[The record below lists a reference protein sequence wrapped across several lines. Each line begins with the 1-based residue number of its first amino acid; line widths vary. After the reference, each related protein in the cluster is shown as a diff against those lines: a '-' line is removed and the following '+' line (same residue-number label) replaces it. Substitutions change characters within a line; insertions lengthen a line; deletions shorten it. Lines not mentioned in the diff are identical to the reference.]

1 MPEPYTRS
9 APLRFNIAERQ
20 LESESSPDGIPD
32 INASSPTPDI
42 VSETT
47 TVMEMLPNFAENDE
61 IVMETK
67 KQLSQIYST
76 IQDRGDLETIWDNN
90 DRMYRIKPDES
101 KDDVHRANEAT
112 GVFHISINQLV
123 SMAFKVMTDNPHNY
137 KYGYKGIVD
146 DEGQNL
152 LRAKN
157 AEILTKL
164 LHKAFENGRFKKNL
178 KRILLNLYKNGTG
191 FLGIP
196 WEKRLVDLTYR
207 DKDTGSRKSMK
218 VKEHNLPGFE
228 FIPIDKIRLDE
239 NIDEIDDQPA
249 IFIDSP
255 ISWGKLLSDS
265 RKNKVKLF
273 EKDAGQDE
281 FKNKFAKYKYT
292 ISGNGDNTPLA
303 DRVEN
308 ADRILQDRTSEFY
321 QHWVVWALLPINKE
335 SGRWDKNGD
344 EIRCRVRILG
354 TPESCEIIEIREN
367 IFPGGIPMLVAHQTE
382 DDIGMYHI
390 SLGEKIKSYYDQ
402 ICIAID
408 QLIDNRSKNCRRPVA
423 YDPLRVEIDKYDFG
437 HSNAIPVTGGD
448 IRSAFVE
455 LQIADMTQTI
465 MPTINYCEMKIKE
478 IMNTTDAV
486 MGQALGGRTSASEYM
501 GAKASATTPIYS
513 DMASMEGDIIG
524 GYMLKFAQYVHT
536 FMTLED
542 IVDQIG
548 DVGNE
553 FQFQLA
559 DIYSLE
565 LRGVVEAMDKMTR
578 IQNILQLLNLITDP
592 DGRAKTLI
600 RLAEAMEI
608 ENPAELVP
616 IPAKDQAVKAALW
629 ENNELLIYAQ
639 WDEPQMGE
647 MHDLHLQIHK
657 PAMWQAQREDPPNPN
672 INFIQDHISKHEM
685 LKKQQEAMSSQAGGN
700 SPLPQ
705 QTGVDGTGI
714 PLPGDIQGAQISG
727 NLGNINAG
735 TPVAA
740 EPASPEG

>member
-1 MPEPYTRS
+1 MAIRS
-9 APLRFNIAERQ
+9 APLRQDIAFRQ
-20 LESESSPDGIPD
+20 MESELSPTDTPD
-32 INASSPTPDI
+32 INAFSPVPEQPATI
-42 VSETT
+42 AE
-47 TVMEMLPNFAENDE
+47 LFPNWAEDE
-61 IVMETK
+61 QVVTETK
-67 KQLSQIYST
+67 KQLSNIYST
-76 IQDRGDLETIWDNN
+76 ISDRGDLETIWDDN
-90 DRMYRIKPDES
+90 DRMYRVKPDET

-137 KYGYKGIVD
+137 KYGYKGVID
-146 DEGQNL
+146 DEIVNTM
-152 LRAKN
+152 RAKN
-157 AEILTKL
+157 AEILTQL
-164 LHKAFENGRFKKNL
+164 LHRAFENGRFKKNL
-178 KRILLNLYKNGTG
+178 KRLLLNIYKNGTG

-196 WEKRLVDLTYR
+196 WEKRMVDLTYR
-207 DKDTGSRKSMK
+207 DKETGGRKSMK
-218 VKEHNLPGFE
+218 VSDHNLPGFE

-239 NIDEIDDQPA
+239 NIDEIDDQPG

-255 ISWGKLLSDS
+255 ISWSKLLSDS

-273 EKDAGQDE
+273 ARDSEQED

-292 ISGNGDNTPLA
+292 VSGNRDNVALSDRA
-303 DRVEN
+303 DN
-308 ADRILQDRTSEFY
+308 ADRPLQDRTSEQY
-321 QHWVVWALLPINKE
+321 QHWVIWALLPINKE
-335 SGRWDKNGD
+335 SGKWDINAD

-367 IFPGGIPMLVAHQTE
+367 VFPGGIPMLVAHQTE

-408 QLIDNRSKNCRRPVA
+408 QLIDNRSKNCRRSLF
-423 YDPLRVEIDKYDFG
+423 YDPLRITSIDKYDFG
-437 HSNAIPVTGGD
+437 HSNAIPVEGGD
-448 IRSAFVE
+448 IRSAVVE
-455 LQIADMTQTI
+455 MQIADMTQTI

-513 DMASMEGDIIG
+513 DMASMEDDIIG

-542 IVDQIG
+542 IVDQVG
-548 DVGNE
+548 EVGNE

-565 LRGVVEAMDKMTR
+565 LRGVVEAMDKTMR
-578 IQNILQLLNLITDP
+578 IQNLMQLFSMSTAP
-592 DGRAKTLI
+592 DARAKIMI
-600 RLAEAMEI
+600 RLAEAMEV
-608 ENPAELVP
+608 ENPAEMIP

-629 ENNELLIYAQ
+629 ENNEMLVHAQ
-639 WDEPQMGE
+639 WDEPEMGE
-647 MHDLHLQIHK
+647 MHDIHLQIHK

-672 INFIQDHISKHEM
+672 INFIQEHISKHEM
-685 LKKQQEAMSSQAGGN
+685 LKKQQEAMSQAGGV

-705 QTGVDGTGI
+705 QTGVDGTGAL
-714 PLPGDIQGAQISG
+714 LPGDVQGEAIAAPM
-727 NLGNINAG
+727 GNIQAG
-735 TPVAA
+735 SPVPS
-740 EPASPEG
+740 EPI

>member
-1 MPEPYTRS
+1 MPDRS
-9 APLRFNIAERQ
+9 ASVRQDIAFRQ
-20 LESESSPDGIPD
+20 MESELAPDNSFD
-32 INASSPTPDI
+32 INASYPVPDL

-47 TVMEMLPNFAENDE
+47 TVMDLMPNFAENEE
-61 IVMETK
+61 IVTETK
-67 KQLSQIYST
+67 KQLSNIYST
-76 IQDRGDLETIWDNN
+76 ISDRGDLETIWDDN
-90 DRMYRIKPDES
+90 DRMYRVKPDET
-101 KDDVHRANEAT
+101 KDEEHRANEAT

-146 DEGQNL
+146 DEGQNMI
-152 LRAKN
+152 RAKN

-164 LHKAFENGRFKKNL
+164 LHRAFENGRFKKNL

-218 VKEHNLPGFE
+218 VAEHNLPGFE

-239 NIDEIDDQPA
+239 NIDELDDQPA

-255 ISWGKLLSDS
+255 ISWGKLLADS

-273 EKDAGQDE
+273 EKDVGQDE

-335 SGRWDKNGD
+335 SGKWDINGD

-448 IRSAFVE
+448 IRSALVE

-513 DMASMEGDIIG
+513 DMASMEDDIIG

-548 DVGNE
+548 EVGNE

-565 LRGVVEAMDKMTR
+565 LRGVVEAMDKATR
-578 IQNILQLLNLITDP
+578 IQNLMQLFAMSTDP
-592 DGRAKTLI
+592 DAKAKIMI
-600 RLAEAMEI
+600 RIAEAMEV
-608 ENPAELVP
+608 ENPAEMIP

-629 ENNELLIYAQ
+629 ENNEMLIHAQ
-639 WDEPQMGE
+639 WDEPEMGE

-657 PAMWQAQREDPPNPN
+657 PALWQAQREEPPNPN
-672 INFIQDHISKHEM
+672 INFIQEHISKHEM
-685 LKKQQEAMSSQAGGN
+685 LKKQQEAMSQAGGVN
-700 SPLPQ
+700 PLSQ
-705 QTGVDGTGI
+705 QTGIAGTGA

-727 NLGNINAG
+727 QMGNINAG

-740 EPASPEG
+740 QAEPASPEG